1 MALIFEWDNKKDRAN
16 QKKHGVSFSEA
27 MTIFGDRT
35 ELMISDPEHSDDE
48 ERLISVGLSSKKRL
62 LLVVYT
68 EQGDRIRLISARR
81 VTRREK
87 TQYEKDF

>member
-1 MALIFEWDNKKDRAN
+1 MALVFEWDSRKDRAN
-16 QKKHGVSFSEA
+16 RKKHGVSFSEA

-35 ELMISDPEHSDDE
+35 ELMIADPEHSDDE
-48 ERLISVGLSSKKRL
+48 ERLISIGLSHKNRL
-62 LLVVYT
+62 LIVVYT